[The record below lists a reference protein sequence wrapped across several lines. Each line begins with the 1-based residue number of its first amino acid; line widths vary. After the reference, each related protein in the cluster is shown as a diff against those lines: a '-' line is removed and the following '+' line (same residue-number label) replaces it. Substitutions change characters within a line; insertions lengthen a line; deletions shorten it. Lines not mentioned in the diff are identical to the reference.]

1 MINDQLVE
9 FKIKSNGGLSNWQ
22 LLLENV
28 DIFPIGMYILIW
40 VIRKVN
46 YSEQLFQEDDLIYL
60 SILPFPIFFWW
71 LYSRHIKFGWFLRST
86 FYLLV
91 SKIIIRTFF
100 TGNNFDV
107 VPSIVLGLLLIASAT
122 IVSNSFK
129 RVHLQRLEID
139 MIILTFA
146 LIVDIGIIWAIAFI
160 KFEQ

>member
-9 FKIKSNGGLSNWQ
+9 FEIKSNGGLSNWQ

-46 YSEQLFQEDDLIYL
+46 YSEQLFQKDDLIYL

-91 SKIIIRTFF
+91 STIIIRTFF
-100 TGNNFDV
+100 TGNNFAV
-107 VPSIVLGLLLIASAT
+107 VASIVFGLLLIASAT
-122 IVSNSFK
+122 IVVNSF
-129 RVHLQRLEID
+129 RREHLQRLEID

-146 LIVDIGIIWAIAFI
+146 LIVDIGIILAIALI
-160 KFEQ
+160 